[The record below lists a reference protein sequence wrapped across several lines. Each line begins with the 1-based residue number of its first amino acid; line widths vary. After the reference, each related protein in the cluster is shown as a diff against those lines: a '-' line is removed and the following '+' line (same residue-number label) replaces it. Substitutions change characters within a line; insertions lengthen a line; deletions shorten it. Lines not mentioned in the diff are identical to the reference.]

1 MVEGEIFT
9 QAETE
14 RHDIVDNLIYQL
26 LTDLAPWGSE
36 IDWDIEYISRIR
48 DVAQDII
55 VDELKLT
62 TEMKFY
68 PYRELQENG

>member
-36 IDWDIEYISRIR
+36 IDWDMEYIAEVR
-48 DVAQDII
+48 DVIQEIL
-55 VDELKLT
+55 VDELGLMTK
-62 TEMKFY
+62 MQFY
-68 PYRELQENG
+68 PYRELTNE

>member
-14 RHDIVDNLIYQL
+14 RQDIVDNLIYQL

-36 IDWDIEYISRIR
+36 IDWDMEYIAEVR
-48 DVAQDII
+48 DVIQEIL
-55 VDELKLT
+55 VDELGLM
-62 TEMKFY
+62 TEQKFY
-68 PYRELQENG
+68 PYRELEPEK